1 MPEKRKFPL
10 LPSIN
15 SILTA
20 LIISLVIAWF
30 IREPLVNQLTGYPLS
45 VRRPLVQVGFTSLI
59 TLILA
64 LILLLAARKPL
75 AWLQAHGYLA
85 FFGLPVITLSAHA
98 YIGWFSRFVADD
110 FSSATLAVNKGLL
123 GATWDWYVNWS
134 GRFTASFFDSLFGYL
149 GPSSLRW
156 ETGGTLVLLLVGSSI
171 LTWQLLRVRPI
182 PFRLGAS
189 IFLPASILVAAFR
202 ITPDLPQS
210 LYWGQGMRSLI
221 FPLVPAAFLASI
233 LVRLRDHSNA
243 HNLAGWLSVVA
254 LLSFLAG
261 GFGETYVALQTTILL
276 LFILVIWFE
285 KPSSPQWKSLS
296 APVIGLVFSLAAM
309 AVTVAAPGNNIRQ
322 SYFPPSPGILSLAQI
337 AANSTGLFLQ
347 RVIVSADLVLSLLVL
362 FLSSIACGWLCANHG
377 FFNNQSDG
385 SGNHPFF
392 TTFSRSLLSF
402 SLIFSLL
409 LYASFVPAA
418 YGMSSPPPDRTV
430 ILPTII
436 LCVYVSIAGFLV
448 GNELLS
454 YRFWDKLPAPFVQ
467 SILWVLLFLY
477 AAFTFQVTTR
487 VLAVSNDYQRFA
499 AVFDRADRLIREAKA
514 AGKTSVQVPEVHNHF
529 GLSDYGAGTTYW
541 LDQAVDGY
549 YGIHVTV
556 NKNMK

>member
-75 AWLQAHGYLA
+75 AWVHAHGYLA

-233 LVRLRDHSNA
+233 LVRLRDYSNA
-243 HNLAGWLSVVA
+243 HNLAGWLSVIA

-261 GFGETYVALQTTILL
+261 GFGETYVALQTTILF
-276 LFILVIWFE
+276 LFFLVVWFE

-322 SYFPPSPGILSLAQI
+322 SYFPPSPDILSLAQI

-347 RVIVSADLVLSLLVL
+347 RVIISADLVFSLLVL
-362 FLSSIACGWLCANHG
+362 FLSSIACGWLCAIRG
-377 FFNNQSDG
+377 FFNNHSEG
-385 SGNHPFF
+385 SGKNPFF
-392 TTFSRSLLSF
+392 TTFSHSLLSF
-402 SLIFSLL
+402 SLICSLL
-409 LYASFVPAA
+409 LYVSFVPAA
-418 YGMSSPPPDRTV
+418 YGMSSPPPDRTM

-454 YRFWDKLPAPFVQ
+454 NRFWVKLPAPFVQ

-477 AAFTFQVTTR
+477 AAFTFQVTMR

>member
-1 MPEKRKFPL
+1 
-10 LPSIN
+10 
-15 SILTA
+15 
-20 LIISLVIAWF
+20 
-30 IREPLVNQLTGYPLS
+30 
-45 VRRPLVQVGFTSLI
+45 
-59 TLILA
+59 
-64 LILLLAARKPL
+64 
-75 AWLQAHGYLA
+75 
-85 FFGLPVITLSAHA
+85 
-98 YIGWFSRFVADD
+98 
-110 FSSATLAVNKGLL
+110 
-123 GATWDWYVNWS
+123 
-134 GRFTASFFDSLFGYL
+134 
-149 GPSSLRW
+149 
-156 ETGGTLVLLLVGSSI
+156 
-171 LTWQLLRVRPI
+171 
-182 PFRLGAS
+182 
-189 IFLPASILVAAFR
+189 
-202 ITPDLPQS
+202 
-210 LYWGQGMRSLI
+210 MRSLI

>member
-30 IREPLVNQLTGYPLS
+30 IREPLANQLTGYPLS

-64 LILLLAARKPL
+64 LLLLLAARKPL
-75 AWLQAHGYLA
+75 AWLHAHGYLA